1 MSARSA
7 ERIALVQAA
16 RQGSGFLLT
25 SRLVLTSAHLFD
37 GAEDVRVAVP
47 GGTGVQRGRLLWR
60 RHDEISDAALVEAA
74 GDLVADPAKCRI
86 ADIAWGRIAGLA
98 AWENCEAI
106 GYPRISL
113 QEGKRP
119 DTEQIVGTLKP
130 GSSLLRGRY
139 VLDSAHSPPPHA
151 DGPSASP
158 WQGMSG
164 AALFAGEYLI
174 GVVCGDP
181 VRWGHA
187 RVEAVPVSVLVG
199 DPAFERAMW
208 EAAGVRPELTEVVRP
223 VEPAVQ
229 PPPDSPAFVWQPV
242 READPAGFGIHR
254 APAAPG
260 HGQVVEYVPRAVD
273 AQLDEHLDALAD
285 SGGMLLLTGDS
296 AAGKTRALFESMR
309 RKLGDRLVCAPDPDA
324 ELSALLSCTG
334 EERRVVWL
342 DDLHDYLRSD
352 GLTLSLLDGL
362 ISRRVTV
369 LATLRTEFYEHYTDD
384 QDAPSLTRGTDPRLP
399 SSPGRILRRAQHLTL
414 ERIWT
419 DGERRNASR
428 SADPR
433 IAEALRSDRAY
444 GLAEYLAAG
453 PQVLKMWRSASR
465 VKGNPRGAALVA
477 AAIDLVR
484 TGVGSALPPEAVERL
499 HEHYLDRAGGP
510 ALRPEGLD
518 EAWDWAARI
527 VLGVTSPLVPGRGG
541 TWKPCDYLVSD
552 VARRSRPDELP
563 EEVWGEAL
571 RVVDDA
577 RRVLVSAVARVAG
590 RPDVAKDVLRPLVAA
605 DAPDALV
612 HFGALLAAEHDHDGA
627 ADCFRRASDL
637 GDPTGTHNMGS
648 LCVVRDDLEGAR
660 DWYTLAVER
669 GESASIGALGLVHE
683 KLGNR
688 AEATRLWK
696 RGTEAGDPGSAL
708 QYSDWLSSQ
717 WQSEEAVAAL
727 RIAAD
732 GALPYAALSYA
743 GVLLRKEDHETAN
756 AYVAKAY
763 DAAVRQGRLGE
774 PAGCLMAGVTA
785 YSLGDVRAGEEWWQ
799 RARDKGCAVDW
810 HVVESPEGFPGLR
823 HLAVSSEALDKLG
836 DKGVRRLMRL
846 LWAADCQDCGYPLQD
861 GVPALYVDD
870 HRTTAEAR
878 LFHFGMCRF
887 PRWNTSAPVTF
898 AKDAG
903 VTWRAFSG
911 GVTAGGQLIPALVV
925 NPSFESAQL
934 VLDDQVWT
942 AAGAYGPRSAGSAAL
957 RLRPLRDGFPPRR
970 SDSLARA
977 LIGDGVVAVAALTEI
992 WSAPATGELI
1002 RLVHQSGGL
1011 LLVMTSAF
1019 GPDSPVTAEEL
1030 ERLLASWDAMAR
1042 WVPLTPR
1049 RATAADAVRL
1059 R

>member
-37 GAEDVRVAVP
+37 GAEGVRVAVP

-60 RHDEISDAALVEAA
+60 RYDEICDAALVEAA

-86 ADIAWGRIAGLA
+86 ADITWGRVAGLSV
-98 AWENCEAI
+98 WENCEAI

-113 QEGKRP
+113 REGKRP

-139 VLDSAHSPPPHA
+139 VLDSAHSPPPHT
-151 DGPSASP
+151 DGSSASP

-164 AALFAGEYLI
+164 AALFAGAYLI

-199 DPAFERAMW
+199 DPAFERTIW
-208 EAAGVRPELTEVVRP
+208 KAAGVRPELTEVVRP
-223 VEPAVQ
+223 LEPAVQ
-229 PPPDSPAFVWQPV
+229 PPPDSPEFVWQPV
-242 READPAGFGIHR
+242 READPAAFGIHR
-254 APAAPG
+254 APVAPG

-334 EERRVVWL
+334 EKRVVWL

-352 GLTLSLLDGL
+352 GLTLSVLDSL

-419 DGERRNASR
+419 DDERRNASR

-552 VARRSRPDELP
+552 VARRSRPGELP
-563 EEVWGEAL
+563 DEVWGEAL

-577 RRVLVSAVARVAG
+577 RRVLVSMMARAAG
-590 RPDVAKDVLRPLVAA
+590 RPDVAKDALRPLVAV
-605 DAPDALV
+605 DDPHALV
-612 HFGALLAAEHDHDGA
+612 NYGALLVAEDDHEGGA
-627 ADCFRRASDL
+627 AHFRRASGL
-637 GDPTGTHNMGS
+637 GDPTGAHNMGS
-648 LCVVRDDLEGAR
+648 LCVARGELEDAR
-660 DWYTLAVER
+660 YWYTLAVER
-669 GESASIGALGLVHE
+669 GELPSIGALGLVQQ
-683 KLGNR
+683 KMGNQE
-688 AEATRLWK
+688 EATSLWK

-717 WQSEEAVAAL
+717 WQSDEAVAAL

-732 GALPYAALSYA
+732 GAIPHAALSYA
-743 GVLLRKEDHETAN
+743 GALLRKEDHEAAN
-756 AYVAKAY
+756 AYVSKAY
-763 DAAVRQGRLGE
+763 EAAVRQGQLGE
-774 PAGCLMAGVTA
+774 PSGYLMAGVMA
-785 YSLGDVRAGEEWWQ
+785 YSFGDVRAGGESWN
-799 RARDKGCAVDW
+799 RARDKGCPVDW
-810 HVVESPEGFPGLR
+810 HVVESADGLPGLR
-823 HLAVSSEALDKLG
+823 YLAVSSDTLEKLG
-836 DKGVRRLMRL
+836 EGGVRRLMRM
-846 LWAADCQDCGYPLQD
+846 LWAKDCLECGYPFQD
-861 GVPALYVDD
+861 GVPALYVDE
-870 HRTTAEAR
+870 RFTTADAR
-878 LFHFGMCRF
+878 LFHFGLCRY
-887 PRWNTSAPVTF
+887 PRWNDSALIIS
-898 AKDAG
+898 AKDIG
-903 VTWRAFSG
+903 VSWEAFTTAVS
-911 GVTAGGQLIPALVV
+911 AGGHPFPALVV
-925 NPSFESAQL
+925 NPTLEAAQL
-934 VLDDQVWT
+934 VQDDGGWT
-942 AAGAYGPRSAGSAAL
+942 PTSMYGPRSSL
-957 RLRPLRDGFPPRR
+957 SPHLHLRPLTDGFPPR
-970 SDSLARA
+970 SADSPARA
-977 LIGDGVVAVAALTEI
+977 FVRDGEVAVSALVEA
-992 WSAPATGELI
+992 WSAPAVPEFVA
-1002 RLVHQSGGL
+1002 LVKQHRGL
-1011 LLVMTSAF
+1011 LLIMTSAF
-1019 GPDSPVTAEEL
+1019 KPGSRPTAEGLAAVL
-1030 ERLLASWDAMAR
+1030 EFPESTACWAS
-1042 WVPLTPR
+1042 LSS
-1049 RATAADAVRL
+1049 
-1059 R
+1059 